1 LCVIALEPDAVLAVP
16 DGVSRDGWVMTGH
29 MKLASITQN
38 CKHSRVPDLLANE
51 LCRADRVL
59 PFAQEQLAQEGVQ
72 RLLLATELLAAT
84 GVLLLQCADE
94 PLQHEHGALGR
105 VFFGSGC
112 DEYGGVL
119 GPVRREL
126 GERLGGEDEGGRR
139 HGRKVAIE

>member
-1 LCVIALEPDAVLAVP
+1 VLAIP
-16 DGVSRDGWVMTGH
+16 DGVSRDGRVMTEH
-29 MKLASITQN
+29 MALAPTTQN
-38 CKHSRVPDLLANE
+38 CRHNHIPDLLANE
-51 LCRADRVL
+51 LCRANRVL

-72 RLLLATELLAAT
+72 RLLLTTELLAAT

-105 VFFGSGC
+105 VFLGGGC

-126 GERLGGEDEGGRR
+126 GERLGGENEGGRG
-139 HGRKVAIE
+139 HGRKVAIERGYGLKL